1 MEVKTMTIRL
11 PTPNKIVGTITIG
24 VDVTAALSLH
34 IRFVRPRLLSC
45 GATRD
50 EIDRPMVGDEACTR
64 PQLNATRAVTIRAR
78 PEEIWP
84 WLVQIGFG
92 RAGWY
97 SYDLLD
103 NLGHHSSEQINPEFQ
118 HLAVGDRV
126 PMGGKVTPYT
136 ANLVTKMEP
145 NRLMLWE
152 KGGGTWLWLLE
163 PVDADHTRHITRRRG
178 TYNWR
183 KPMIAIELI
192 LMELGDPFMMRKCL
206 LGIKRRAMLLAAERQ
221 SFVITGRPGTPEVII
236 SAGHGSEIT
245 PNRGAGNA

>member
-11 PTPNKIVGTITIG
+11 PTLNRIVGTITIG
-24 VDVTAALSLH
+24 VAVTAALSLH
-34 IRFVRPRLLSC
+34 VRFVRPRLLNW
-45 GATRD
+45 GATCD
-50 EIDRPMVGDEACTR
+50 EIERPMVGDEVCVR
-64 PQLNATRAVTIRAR
+64 PRFNATRAVTIRAR
-78 PEEIWP
+78 PEEVWP

-103 NLGHHSSEQINPEFQ
+103 NLGRHSSERIIPEFQ
-118 HLAVGDRV
+118 HLAVGDWV
-126 PMGGKVTPYT
+126 PMGGKITPYT

-163 PVDADHTRHITRRRG
+163 PVDAEHTRLITRMRG

-183 KPMIAIELI
+183 KPTIAIELI
-192 LMELGDPFMMRKCL
+192 LMEIGDPFMMRKCL
-206 LGIKRRAMLLAAERQ
+206 LGIKRRAEKLAAERQ
-221 SFVITGRPGTPEVII
+221 SFAVTGRPGTPAVVV
-236 SAGHGSEIT
+236 SDGHGKEIT
-245 PNRGAGNA
+245 TNRGAGNT